1 MLLIR
6 RIPVVAILGVATMLG
21 PVGGLAFAQADSATE
36 VARVGDIVVTLGDVD
51 AAWNENDAGSQLRM
65 LQQLYDTRRRVL
77 DFVIGNHLIDREATQ
92 RGLSRDELLA
102 QELPSRTLPITD
114 QEVELM
120 FEREALGGRTLEDVR
135 SEIQAAI
142 ERRNREALGGRT
154 LEDVRSEIQA
164 AIERQR
170 PTQALQ
176 QFMTELRG
184 GADDILL
191 SLDAPRQRVEVL
203 PDDPAK
209 GPVDAPI
216 VLVEFSDFQC
226 PFCQRATGTLAEL
239 IDRYEDQIRLVY
251 KDYPLPSHA
260 QAFKAAEAGNCA
272 HEQGMFWEFHDKM
285 FGSQD
290 ALDVPALKS
299 YASEL
304 GLEAASFSACLDEG
318 RYTRRVQQDTQI
330 GQRYGVSSTPTVFIN
345 GRPVMGAAPLE
356 TFDQIIREELA
367 ASRR

>member
-114 QEVELM
+114 QEVELV
-120 FEREALGGRTLEDVR
+120 FE
-135 SEIQAAI
+135 
-142 ERRNREALGGRT
+142 RNREALGGRT

-170 PTQALQ
+170 PSQALQ

-184 GADDILL
+184 GVDDIVL
-191 SLDAPRQRVEVL
+191 SLDPPRQRVEVL

-226 PFCQRATGTLAEL
+226 PFCQSATGTLAEL
-239 IDRYEDQIRLVY
+239 IDRYDDQIRFVY

-260 QAFKAAEAGNCA
+260 EAFKAAEAGNCA

-318 RYTRRVQQDTQI
+318 RYTRRVQQDMQI

>member
-21 PVGGLAFAQADSATE
+21 PVGGLAFAQADVATE
-36 VARVGDIVVTLGDVD
+36 VARVGDVVVTLGDVD

-102 QELPSRTLPITD
+102 EELPSRTLPITD
-114 QEVELM
+114 QEVELV
-120 FEREALGGRTLEDVR
+120 FE
-135 SEIQAAI
+135 
-142 ERRNREALGGRT
+142 RNREALGGRT

-184 GADDILL
+184 GADDVVM
-191 SLDAPRQRVEVL
+191 SLDPPRQRVEVL

-209 GPVDAPI
+209 GPIDAPI

-226 PFCQRATGTLAEL
+226 PFCQRATGTLTEL
-239 IDRYEDQIRLVY
+239 IDRYEDQIRFIY

-290 ALDVPALKS
+290 ALDVPALNS

-304 GLEAASFSACLDEG
+304 GLDATSFSACLDEG
-318 RYTRRVQQDTQI
+318 RYRQRVQQDMQI

-356 TFDQIIREELA
+356 TFDQIIQEELA

>member
-36 VARVGDIVVTLGDVD
+36 VARVGDIVVTLGEVD

-114 QEVELM
+114 EEVELV
-120 FEREALGGRTLEDVR
+120 FE
-135 SEIQAAI
+135 
-142 ERRNREALGGRT
+142 RNREALGGRT

-191 SLDAPRQRVEVL
+191 SLDPPRQRVEVL

-304 GLEAASFSACLDEG
+304 GLETASFSACLDEG

>member
-120 FEREALGGRTLEDVR
+120 FE
-135 SEIQAAI
+135 
-142 ERRNREALGGRT
+142 RNREALGGRT

>member
-36 VARVGDIVVTLGDVD
+36 VARVGDVVVTLGEVD

-114 QEVELM
+114 EEVELV
-120 FEREALGGRTLEDVR
+120 FE
-135 SEIQAAI
+135 
-142 ERRNREALGGRT
+142 RNREALGGRT

-191 SLDAPRQRVEVL
+191 SLDPPRQRVEVL

-209 GPVDAPI
+209 GPVDAPV

-304 GLEAASFSACLDEG
+304 GLETASFSACLDEG

>member
-120 FEREALGGRTLEDVR
+120 FER
-135 SEIQAAI
+135 
-142 ERRNREALGGRT
+142 NREALGGRT

-251 KDYPLPSHA
+251 KDYPLPRHA

>member
-1 MLLIR
+1 MVLIR
-6 RIPVVAILGVATMLG
+6 GIPVVAILGVATLLG
-21 PVGGLAFAQADSATE
+21 PVGGLAFAQDDNATE
-36 VARVGDIVVTLGDVD
+36 VARVGDVVVTLGDVD

-92 RGLSRDELLA
+92 RGLSRNELLS

-114 QEVELM
+114 QEIELV
-120 FEREALGGRTLEDVR
+120 FE
-135 SEIQAAI
+135 
-142 ERRNREALGGRT
+142 RNREALGGRS

-176 QFMTELRG
+176 QFMNELRS
-184 GADDILL
+184 GADDIVL
-191 SLDAPRQRVEVL
+191 SLDPPRQRVEVL

-209 GPVDAPI
+209 GPLDAPI

-239 IDRYEDQIRLVY
+239 VGRYEDQIRFVY

-272 HEQGMFWEFHDKM
+272 HDQGMFWEFHDKM
-285 FGSQD
+285 FASQD

-304 GLEAASFSACLDEG
+304 GLDAASFSACLDEG
-318 RYTRRVQQDTQI
+318 RYTQRVQQDMQI

-367 ASRR
+367 ASRP

>member
-1 MLLIR
+1 M
-6 RIPVVAILGVATMLG
+6 VAILGVATLLG
-21 PVGGLAFAQADSATE
+21 PVGGLAFAQDDNATE
-36 VARVGDIVVTLGDVD
+36 VARVGDVVVTLGDVD

-92 RGLSRDELLA
+92 RGLSRNELLS

-114 QEVELM
+114 QEIELV
-120 FEREALGGRTLEDVR
+120 FE
-135 SEIQAAI
+135 
-142 ERRNREALGGRT
+142 RNREALGGRS

-176 QFMTELRG
+176 QFMNELRS
-184 GADDILL
+184 GADDIVL
-191 SLDAPRQRVEVL
+191 SLDPPRQRVEVL

-209 GPVDAPI
+209 GPLDAPI

-239 IDRYEDQIRLVY
+239 VGRYEDQIRFVY

-272 HEQGMFWEFHDKM
+272 HDQGMFWEFHDKM
-285 FGSQD
+285 FASQD

-304 GLEAASFSACLDEG
+304 GLDAASFSACLDEG
-318 RYTRRVQQDTQI
+318 RYTQRVQQDMQI

-367 ASRR
+367 ASRP

>member
-6 RIPVVAILGVATMLG
+6 RVPVVAVLGVAAMLG

-77 DFVIGNHLIDREATQ
+77 EFVIGNHLIDREATQ

-114 QEVELM
+114 EEVELV
-120 FEREALGGRTLEDVR
+120 FE
-135 SEIQAAI
+135 
-142 ERRNREALGGRT
+142 RNREALGGRP

-184 GADDILL
+184 GSDDILL
-191 SLDAPRQRVEVL
+191 SLDPPRQRVEVL

-304 GLEAASFSACLDEG
+304 GLETASFSACLDEG

-367 ASRR
+367 ASLR